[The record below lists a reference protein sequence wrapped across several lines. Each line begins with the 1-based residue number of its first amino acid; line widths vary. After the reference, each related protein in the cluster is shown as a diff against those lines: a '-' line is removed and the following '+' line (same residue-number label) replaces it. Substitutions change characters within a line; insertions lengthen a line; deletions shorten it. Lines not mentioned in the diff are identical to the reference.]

1 MEPKAGETI
10 FISGG
15 TGSLL
20 SQGHSFG
27 KEVWFKSNHQWKWK
41 SEERVRKLGADIFID
56 YRKEDYSLV
65 LKDVDYVLDTLGE
78 RELYKEFS
86 ILKKG
91 GKLVS
96 LRALPNRDF
105 ASRSGMPLIKRIL
118 FSAAGRNMTGWLEK
132 RDRSIT
138 SSLSMKTGEDWKR
151 FRSFS
156 TRYTWKCPSMSFWV
170 WRGK

>member
-1 MEPKAGETI
+1 M
-10 FISGG
+10 
-15 TGSLL
+15 

-27 KEVWFKSNHQWKWK
+27 KEVWFKSNHQWKRK
-41 SEERVRKLGADIFID
+41 SKERVRKLGADIFID

-105 ASRSGMPLIKRIL
+105 ASRRGMPLIKRIL
-118 FSAAGRNMTGWLEK
+118 FSLAGSKYNRMAGEKGQKYYFIFVQEKGGELEK
-132 RDRSIT
+132 T
-138 SSLSMKTGEDWKR
+138 SSLFKETHLEVSIDEYLGLKKQ
-151 FRSFS
+151 
-156 TRYTWKCPSMSFWV
+156 TRHSGRLLPASPKERHY
-170 WRGK
+170 